1 MSRHPEGPL
10 WCCGVGG
17 PRSRWGDALSE
28 LSPVQLLGD
37 GSGSLPVSGP
47 SLWTGDLGLGAA
59 AAQRVLLEPGQRA
72 PEGPR
77 KAATLPRTLEAAE
90 CGRGQMPGC
99 RVGAGRWPGDAPAAS
114 AHACWSASGR
124 GPAPLPP
131 STGLPP
137 RCRATASPAGPTL
150 PPPSRNGQFCH
161 IYAQQ
166 IGLSGARG
174 ALRRPAVKSV

>member
-1 MSRHPEGPL
+1 MSRRPEGPP

-17 PRSRWGDALSE
+17 PRSRRGDAPSE

-47 SLWTGDLGLGAA
+47 SLWTGDLGPGAA
-59 AAQRVLLEPGQRA
+59 AAQRVLSEPGRRA

-77 KAATLPRTLEAAE
+77 RAAALLRPLEAAE
-90 CGRGQMPGC
+90 GGRGQMPGC
-99 RVGAGRWPGDAPAAS
+99 GVGAGRWPGGAPAAS
-114 AHACWSASGR
+114 ACACWSASGC

-137 RCRATASPAGPTL
+137 RSRAMASPTGLTL
-150 PPPSRNGQFCH
+150 KPPSCNWQFCH
-161 IYAQQ
+161 IYSQQ
-166 IGLSGARG
+166 IGLSGACG
-174 ALRRPAVKSV
+174 ALRRPAVKLV